1 MKILSTL
8 SKLFVASCLSFS
20 MIACS
25 SQTSS
30 VEIPDT
36 KDIQKIQDA
45 GVLKV
50 GVKKN
55 VKGFGYKEDG
65 SYTGL
70 EVDLAKKLADDLGVK
85 VEYTSVTPTTRQT
98 LLEEGKIDCVLAT
111 YTITEQ
117 RKELFDFSP
126 AYYTGSVSVLVDDD
140 NIQNLSDLSG
150 RVVGVVSTSES
161 AKQLVSAMVDQGLID
176 AFSFDENNFDASVW
190 TEGVSFHVYDDYTSV
205 DTALSVGDVDGFC
218 TDVSILQNYEKDQ
231 RHIIDD
237 TFAKQPYGVAT
248 TKGSGLSKF
257 VKNEI
262 KTWKKDGS
270 IKALIKSYGI

>member
-1 MKILSTL
+1 MKFLSTL

-117 RKELFDFSP
+117 RKEMFDFSP
-126 AYYTGSVSVLVDDD
+126 AYYTGSVSVLVDDE
-140 NIQNLSDLSG
+140 NIQSLSDLSG
-150 RVVGVVSTSES
+150 RVIGVVSTAES
-161 AKQLVSAMVDQGLID
+161 AKQLVSAMVDQGIID
-176 AFSFDENNFDASVW
+176 ASSFDENNFDASTW

-205 DTALSVGDVDGFC
+205 DTALSAGDVDGFC
-218 TDVSILQNYEKDQ
+218 TDVSILQNYESDQ
-231 RHIIDD
+231 RHIIND
-237 TFAKQPYGVAT
+237 TFAKQPYGIAT

>member
-176 AFSFDENNFDASVW
+176 ASSFDENNFDASVW

-231 RHIIDD
+231 RHVIDD
-237 TFAKQPYGVAT
+237 TIAKQPYGVAT

>member
-126 AYYTGSVSVLVDDD
+126 AYYTGAVSVLVDDD

>member
-176 AFSFDENNFDASVW
+176 ASSFDENNFDASVW

-231 RHIIDD
+231 RHVIDD

>member
-1 MKILSTL
+1 MKFLSTL

-117 RKELFDFSP
+117 RKEMFDFSP
-126 AYYTGSVSVLVDDD
+126 AYYTGSVSVLVDDE
-140 NIQNLSDLSG
+140 NIQSLSDLSG
-150 RVVGVVSTSES
+150 RVIGVVSTAES

-176 AFSFDENNFDASVW
+176 ASSFDENNFDASTW

-205 DTALSVGDVDGFC
+205 DTALSAGDVDGFC
-218 TDVSILQNYEKDQ
+218 TDVSILQNYESDQ
-231 RHIIDD
+231 RHIIND

>member
-1 MKILSTL
+1 MKFLSTL
-8 SKLFVASCLSFS
+8 SKLFIASCLSFS

-30 VEIPDT
+30 VEVPDT

-55 VKGFGYKEDG
+55 VKGFGYKENG

-98 LLEEGKIDCVLAT
+98 LLEEGRIDCVLAT

-117 RKELFDFSP
+117 RKEMFDFSP
-126 AYYTGSVSVLVDDD
+126 AYYTGSVSVLVDDE
-140 NIQNLSDLSG
+140 NIQSLSDLSG
-150 RVVGVVSTSES
+150 RVIGVVSTAES

-176 AFSFDENNFDASVW
+176 ASSFDENNFDASTW

-205 DTALSVGDVDGFC
+205 DTALSAGDVDGFC
-218 TDVSILQNYEKDQ
+218 TDVSILHNYESDQ
-231 RHIIDD
+231 RHIIND

>member
-126 AYYTGSVSVLVDDD
+126 AYYTGAVSVLVDDD

-176 AFSFDENNFDASVW
+176 ASSFDENNFDASTW

>member
-150 RVVGVVSTSES
+150 RVVGVVSASES

-176 AFSFDENNFDASVW
+176 ASSFDENNFDASVW

-231 RHIIDD
+231 RHVIDD

>member
-126 AYYTGSVSVLVDDD
+126 AYYTGAVSVLVDDD

-176 AFSFDENNFDASVW
+176 ASSFDENNFDASVW

>member
-176 AFSFDENNFDASVW
+176 ASSFDENNFDASTW

-231 RHIIDD
+231 RHVIDD

>member
-1 MKILSTL
+1 MKFLSTL

-65 SYTGL
+65 FYTGL

-117 RKELFDFSP
+117 RKEMFDFSP
-126 AYYTGSVSVLVDDD
+126 AYYTGSVSVLVDDE
-140 NIQNLSDLSG
+140 NIQSLSDLSG
-150 RVVGVVSTSES
+150 RVIGVVSTAES

-176 AFSFDENNFDASVW
+176 AASFDENNFDASTW

-205 DTALSVGDVDGFC
+205 DTALSAGDVDGFC
-218 TDVSILQNYEKDQ
+218 TDVSILQNYESDQ
-231 RHIIDD
+231 RHIIND

>member
-231 RHIIDD
+231 RHVIDD

>member
-176 AFSFDENNFDASVW
+176 ASSFDENNFDASVW